1 MFRIGDAP
9 YHECSTHGDK
19 RFSAFCAKV
28 NGRSIEEQ
36 YQAAKVL
43 PDGSTGHEWRRA
55 KGVPAVNREEVEALY
70 SRLWDQYI
78 DENPHLI
85 PILLRAT
92 GLSDKFA
99 SHNSTNQ
106 ARELWRIRAKH
117 LPKEELLV

>member
-1 MFRIGDAP
+1 MVCYGDP
-9 YHECSTHGDK
+9 PFHECSSHGDK
-19 RFSAFCAKV
+19 RFSAFYARV

-43 PDGSTGHEWRRA
+43 PDGSTGHDWRRA

-78 DENPHLI
+78 EENPHLVA
-85 PILLRAT
+85 ILTKAS

-106 ARELWRIRAKH
+106 ARELWRIREKY
-117 LPKEELLV
+117 LRGELLV

>member
-1 MFRIGDAP
+1 MIRVGVAPFR
-9 YHECSTHGDK
+9 ECSTHGDK

-70 SRLWDQYI
+70 ARLWDQYI
-78 DENPHLI
+78 DENSHLI
-85 PILLRAT
+85 PILLEST
-92 GLSDKFA
+92 GLSDKFG
-99 SHNSTNQ
+99 SLNSVCQ
-106 ARELWRIRAKH
+106 VKELWRIRAKH
-117 LPKEELLV
+117 MELLV